1 MGCGAPIA
9 MLEAVGRRPRPP
21 LSVQLTFKQAEG
33 RRAAGDPFALRE
45 VEILID
51 LDLEAVV
58 REFNFN

>member
-33 RRAAGDPFALRE
+33 RRAAGDPFAFRE
-45 VEILID
+45 VEILI
-51 LDLEAVV
+51 DLEAVV